1 MSQESQSVRSV
12 LGAELADIPVFRKVS
27 RANLWKALF
36 SSNYAANYLS
46 DLLTAIV
53 SVVFE

>member
-27 RANLWKALF
+27 RANLWKAAVFIKLRGQ
-36 SSNYAANYLS
+36 
-46 DLLTAIV
+46 LLVRFADCNCV
-53 SVVFE
+53 SRF